1 MTHLSIAYILTI
13 IATLGLVATFK
24 KQPTRLNKLL
34 IQYSMLQLWIIQTSL
49 ILMLISL
56 ITNPVLL
63 YIVAIAGGWVTGYDI
78 VKVYNALVKDSLSKL
93 HKR

>member
-1 MTHLSIAYILTI
+1 MIHLLIAYILTI
-13 IATLGLVATFK
+13 IAMLGLVTTFK

-34 IQYSMLQLWIIQTSL
+34 IQYLMIQLWIIQTTL

-56 ITNPVLL
+56 IDNPVLL
-63 YIVAIAGGWVTGYDI
+63 YIVAIGGGWVTGYDI
-78 VKVYNALVKDSLSKL
+78 VKVYNALVKDSLSEL